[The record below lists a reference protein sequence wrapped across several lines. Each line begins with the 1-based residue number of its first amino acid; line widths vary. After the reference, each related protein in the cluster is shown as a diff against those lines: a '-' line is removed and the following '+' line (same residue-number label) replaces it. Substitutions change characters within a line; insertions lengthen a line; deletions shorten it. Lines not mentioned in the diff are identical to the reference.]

1 MQAFPSVN
9 HLRSFQVI
17 GRHLNLMRAAEE
29 LHVTPS
35 ALSYQL
41 SVLEEQLGVR
51 LFTRTGRGL
60 AFTDTGQ
67 ELYGEVDDCLNRL
80 WTAVNRVARHRDA
93 PTLIVNSYPTF
104 AMRWLLPR
112 FASFNEQSL
121 NVELRVSTTNVTFKE
136 NDIDCAI
143 TYGDGDYPGFV
154 VNFLRE
160 EYLTLVCAPQAITTE
175 RPLRELADIARHS
188 WLSTKMRSQDL
199 SLWFAAAK
207 GKEPGGIRQL
217 TFESRNMVIH
227 AALQGLGI
235 AIVDPLMIKEELLTG
250 KLVQPF
256 PIVVQGGGSYFL
268 VYRQRD
274 EMSVNIAAFRDWLLF
289 EMSKESANLPVPY
302 AR

>member
-41 SVLEEQLGVR
+41 SILEEQLGVR
-51 LFTRTGRGL
+51 LFIRTGRGL
-60 AFTDTGQ
+60 AFTDAGL
-67 ELYGEVDDCLNRL
+67 ELYGDVDESLNRL
-80 WTAVNRVARHRDA
+80 WAAINRVSKNRDS

-104 AMRWLLPR
+104 AMRWLMPR

-136 NDIDCAI
+136 SDIDCAI

-160 EYLTLVCAPQAITTE
+160 EHLTLVCAPQAITAE
-175 RPLRELADIARHS
+175 RPLREPADIARHS
-188 WLSTKMRSQDL
+188 WLSTKMRSHDL
-199 SLWFAAAK
+199 NLWFAAIEDA
-207 GKEPGGIRQL
+207 PPRGIRQL
-217 TFESRNMVIH
+217 IFESRNMVIH

-235 AIVDPLMIKEELLTG
+235 AIVDPLMIKDELATG
-250 KLVQPF
+250 KLIQPF
-256 PIVVQGGGSYFL
+256 PVVVKGSGSYFL

-274 EMSVNIAAFRDWLLF
+274 ENSVNIAAFRDWLLF
-289 EMSKESANLPVPY
+289 EISKELTATPLTLP
-302 AR
+302 